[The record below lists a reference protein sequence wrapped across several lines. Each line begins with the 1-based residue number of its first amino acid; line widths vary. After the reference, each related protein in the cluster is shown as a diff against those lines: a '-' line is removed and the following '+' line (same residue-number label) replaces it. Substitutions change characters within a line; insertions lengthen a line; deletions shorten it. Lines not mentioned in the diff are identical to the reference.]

1 LSGSNLNGKKGS
13 YAKNVGMIAMCSV
26 NYVLNG
32 VLVAGTQDGGLVK
45 FNGTTA
51 SKPIKQHTDAIWAIE
66 PKGSQG
72 FVTGASD
79 GKIITWNAQMKP
91 TGTIDMTP
99 MVKFSPAIRSID
111 VHKDGRM
118 LVGTRGADVVELD
131 TRGHYQ
137 DYCSRSLSR
146 SSSHARDLGSL
157 HTSKLAYICLSW
169 S

>member
-1 LSGSNLNGKKGS
+1 
-13 YAKNVGMIAMCSV
+13 MIAMCSV

-131 TRGHYQ
+131 TRGKITRTIVQGHSQ
-137 DYCSRSLSR
+137 GVPHMPEIWGLCTHPS
-146 SSSHARDLGSL
+146 
-157 HTSKLAYICLSW
+157 
-169 S
+169 